1 MAEEVILLD
10 FWSSLFGMRARI
22 ALREKGVEFNPREED
37 LSNKSFQLLK
47 MNPLHNQ
54 ILVLI
59 HNGKPVCE
67 SLIMVQY
74 INETWESPLLPSDPY
89 ERACA
94 RFWADYVDKK
104 MYSVGR
110 RAWLSTGEAQEAAKK
125 DIECLKVL
133 EGELGDKAYFGGERF
148 GCVDV
153 SLIPFYSWFYALETF
168 ANFGMVEECPKLVA
182 WAKRCMQRESVAK
195 LLLGT
200 LCFDVEVPKRLVVV
214 EPAVEAERYGCSK
227 ITITRFDIETYTLIY
242 IFDKKSFG

>member
-10 FWSSLFGMRARI
+10 FWPSLFGMRARI
-22 ALREKGVEFNPREED
+22 ALREKGVEFEWREED

-54 ILVLI
+54 IPVLI

-74 INETWESPLLPSDPY
+74 INETWGQSRLLPSDPY

-104 MYSVGR
+104 SVGR
-110 RAWLSTGEAQEAAKK
+110 RVWLSTGEAQEAAKK
-125 DIECLKVL
+125 DIECLKVF
-133 EGELGDKAYFGGERF
+133 EGELGDKACFGGERF

-195 LLLGT
+195 SLPDQYKLYEFLLEL
-200 LCFDVEVPKRLVVV
+200 
-214 EPAVEAERYGCSK
+214 
-227 ITITRFDIETYTLIY
+227 
-242 IFDKKSFG
+242 KKKLQAQ